1 MNDSL
6 RRTLVLA
13 AAGLLLWGAWTSWE
27 SWRIRQELNAL
38 KDVVRSTD
46 LNKLLSDPPEEVKSS
61 VDLAIRGI
69 KISQGREGRKSFE
82 LKANWATLDQNSG
95 AVTVREPDIT
105 YWMENSGKDA
115 ERLIFASS
123 DIGRVEDG
131 NQKVS
136 MSGHVRAKHEENEL
150 RGDLAVFLNQHN
162 TLTFPGGAT
171 LNGPELS
178 GSATRLTWNLDTNVL
193 MGDHGVNM
201 RWYPEAI
208 PSPDPSSTPTPQT
221 SDSTSSVQEISQP

>member
-82 LKANWATLDQNSG
+82 LKANWATGS
-95 AVTVREPDIT
+95 
-105 YWMENSGKDA
+105 
-115 ERLIFASS
+115 
-123 DIGRVEDG
+123 
-131 NQKVS
+131 
-136 MSGHVRAKHEENEL
+136 EL
-150 RGDLAVFLNQHN
+150 RGC
-162 TLTFPGGAT
+162 
-171 LNGPELS
+171 
-178 GSATRLTWNLDTNVL
+178 
-193 MGDHGVNM
+193 HG
-201 RWYPEAI
+201 
-208 PSPDPSSTPTPQT
+208 T
-221 SDSTSSVQEISQP
+221 